1 MPIGTEKIFN
11 NRIYIKISEVKGK
24 HKSHK
29 AYHENW
35 QLKHYYIWEKANRK
49 IPKGYYLCFKDGN
62 TLNCELEN
70 LYLLTPSELGKLVQ
84 NKVYGYNEYTE
95 AYLDII
101 RLENELL

>member
-1 MPIGTEKIFN
+1 M
-11 NRIYIKISEVKGK
+11 
-24 HKSHK
+24 
-29 AYHENW
+29 
-35 QLKHYYIWEKANRK
+35 KHYYIWEKTNGK

-70 LYLLTPSELGKLVQ
+70 LYLVTPSELGKLVQ

-101 RLENELL
+101 RIEDEFLKL